1 MRLFGRRS
9 KRKRPSKRSSGVK
22 VKPQPFTPNNTTD
35 KGGYQVTR
43 DELIERLL
51 VLPADI
57 ETAEKQVFAASQ
69 TVDAAREQVA
79 QIEADAIL
87 TGKITGKNET
97 ERKAQMAAIT
107 AEARQAVA
115 EAEVKLSAARV
126 AYNRLLNEFKAL
138 QAVAQLLSKEVA

>member
-1 MRLFGRRS
+1 M
-9 KRKRPSKRSSGVK
+9 
-22 VKPQPFTPNNTTD
+22 
-35 KGGYQVTR
+35 TR